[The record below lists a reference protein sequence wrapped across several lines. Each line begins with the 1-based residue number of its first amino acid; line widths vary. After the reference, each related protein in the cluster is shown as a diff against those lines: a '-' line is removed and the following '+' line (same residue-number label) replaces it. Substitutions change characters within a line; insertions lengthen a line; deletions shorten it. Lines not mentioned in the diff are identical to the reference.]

1 MKAILIIMPLL
12 LNIWIVLLQ
21 VDSVFPSL
29 LAAIVVGLYKG
40 NQIGPDIKNVFNIGK
55 VNYSLKNPLRI
66 VELTSATLLSLSTD
80 IISIVNFLKDGFS
93 SDEFIFLTIT
103 FVYSG
108 IFGFLLFRFLFL
120 YILQDHSKDR
130 IKSR

>member
-1 MKAILIIMPLL
+1 MKAILIIIPVL

-40 NQIGPDIKNVFNIGK
+40 IQIGPDIKNVFNIGK

-120 YILQDHSKDR
+120 YILQDHSKE
-130 IKSR
+130 S

>member
-1 MKAILIIMPLL
+1 MKAILIIMPVL

-103 FVYSG
+103 FVYSA

-120 YILQDHSKDR
+120 YILQDHSKE
-130 IKSR
+130 S

>member
-1 MKAILIIMPLL
+1 IIIPVL

-120 YILQDHSKDR
+120 YILQDHSKE
-130 IKSR
+130 S

>member
-1 MKAILIIMPLL
+1 MKAILIIMPVL

-40 NQIGPDIKNVFNIGK
+40 IQIGPDIKNIFNIGK

-120 YILQDHSKDR
+120 YILQDHSKE
-130 IKSR
+130 S

>member
-1 MKAILIIMPLL
+1 MKAILIIMPVL

-40 NQIGPDIKNVFNIGK
+40 NQIGPDIKNIFNIGK

-120 YILQDHSKDR
+120 YILQDHSKE
-130 IKSR
+130 S

>member
-1 MKAILIIMPLL
+1 MKAILIIIPVL

-40 NQIGPDIKNVFNIGK
+40 NQIGPDIKNIFNIGK

-120 YILQDHSKDR
+120 YILQDHSKE
-130 IKSR
+130 S

>member
-1 MKAILIIMPLL
+1 MKAILIIMPVL

-40 NQIGPDIKNVFNIGK
+40 IQIGPDIKNVFNIGK

-120 YILQDHSKDR
+120 YILQDHSKE
-130 IKSR
+130 S

>member
-1 MKAILIIMPLL
+1 MKAILIIIPVL

-120 YILQDHSKDR
+120 YILQDHSKE
-130 IKSR
+130 S